1 MARPARKLHL
11 ECRDGSWRVTVKVP
25 ADCRAIIGKANLIHT
40 FGKIPYSTAAAL
52 HDDIYPRYYHPPTPW
67 EGARL
72 AKYPP
77 PENGGKWVWQA
88 ETVPADKPV
97 SFTEI
102 LDVWKLE
109 NDNEDTFNKF
119 TRMMGKLAAFAG
131 TDDAKRI
138 TPRQIVEFET
148 LLRQAGK
155 HHTNTISNYMGCYAT
170 VFKTAKRKFMI
181 TVNPMADVKVPGKI
195 DTDILP
201 HTPEQVRS
209 IGSRLGIPPFRQAI
223 HMQAGPFHPT

>member
-40 FGKIPYSTAAAL
+40 FGKIPYSKAAAL
-52 HDDIYPRYYHPPTPW
+52 HDEIYEGFLERITNARTGTSTPDDDDIGPRYYHPPTPW

-88 ETVPADKPV
+88 ETTPADKPV

-109 NDNEDTFNKF
+109 NDNEDTFKKF
-119 TRMMGKLAAFAG
+119 TRTMGKLAAFVG
-131 TDDAKRI
+131 HDDAKRI
-138 TPRQIVEFET
+138 TPQQIVGFET
-148 LLRQAGK
+148 SLRQA
-155 HHTNTISNYMGCYAT
+155 
-170 VFKTAKRKFMI
+170 
-181 TVNPMADVKVPGKI
+181 
-195 DTDILP
+195 DT
-201 HTPEQVRS
+201 S
-209 IGSRLGIPPFRQAI
+209 
-223 HMQAGPFHPT
+223 